1 MPNPDL
7 EEKGR
12 PPQHFFILCGVGV
25 RSVES
30 ALLPD
35 GHTICVGDAVSCNT
49 NFFCGVGVRSMESAL
64 LPDGHTICVG
74 DTVTLIYTLWCRC
87 VESALLPDG
96 HTICVGDAA
105 TLTSSVV

>member
-12 PPQHFFILCGVGV
+12 PPQHCFILCGVGV
-25 RSVES
+25 SSVES

-49 NFFCGVGVRSMESAL
+49 YFFCGVGVRSMESAL

-87 VESALLPDG
+87 EECGVS
-96 HTICVGDAA
+96 AA
-105 TLTSSVV
+105 T

>member
-49 NFFCGVGVRSMESAL
+49 YFFCGVGVRSMESAL

-74 DTVTLIYTLWCRC
+74 DAVTLIYTLWCRC
-87 VESALLPDG
+87 EECGVS
-96 HTICVGDAA
+96 AA
-105 TLTSSVV
+105 T